1 MAQEVH
7 EVGHGDL
14 PVEDARSV
22 PMAHE
27 VYGAQEFLPQ
37 HGILAIGDSGCKTAV
52 GGVEWHGR
60 FQEGLKSKGMTWT
73 TVTEA
78 ETFKFGAGAPIK
90 STHAH
95 IYPVGLHGENSY
107 LRMSVVGEDAS
118 DCPGLVG
125 PCS

>member
-1 MAQEVH
+1 
-7 EVGHGDL
+7 
-14 PVEDARSV
+14 
-22 PMAHE
+22 MAHE
-27 VYGAQEFLPQ
+27 LYGAQEFLPQ

-90 STHAH
+90 STRAH
-95 IYPVGLHGENSY
+95 I
-107 LRMSVVGEDAS
+107 
-118 DCPGLVG
+118 
-125 PCS
+125 